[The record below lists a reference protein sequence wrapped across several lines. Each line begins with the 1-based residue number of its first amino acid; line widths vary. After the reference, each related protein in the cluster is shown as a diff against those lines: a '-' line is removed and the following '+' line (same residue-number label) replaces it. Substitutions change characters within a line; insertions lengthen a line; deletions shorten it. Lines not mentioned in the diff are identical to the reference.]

1 MIVSEFIKWLGEAE
15 RQDRPRILCVRFGQ
29 HRGQAYVTNAVA
41 DMYVGL
47 ILECGG
53 NCVTFGIAV
62 ERVAKEFVHGDR
74 EGNAKLPVLV
84 KMGDGRMYHLTPRM
98 ASYDS
103 SLPHH
108 APHTVVDLYPLE

>member
-1 MIVSEFIKWLGEAE
+1 MNVGEFIKWLGEAE

-53 NCVTFGIAV
+53 NRATFGIAV
-62 ERVAKEFVHGDR
+62 EQVAKEFVAHDR
-74 EGNAKLPVLV
+74 EGNARLPVLV

-103 SLPHH
+103 SLPHP
-108 APHTVVDLYPLE
+108 APHTVVELYPVE